1 MKKTVLALP
10 GRKALPA
17 TEVLGVTECAAL
29 LGTTEKAL
37 RARIDRR
44 QLPFRRLGRRII
56 FFRSEL
62 LSYLDA
68 LPGCRPSD
76 TLLDTPDP
84 SQVR

>member
-1 MKKTVLALP
+1 MKKPVLS
-10 GRKALPA
+10 RKALPA
-17 TEVLGVTECAAL
+17 TEVLDVTACAAF
-29 LGTTEKAL
+29 LGTTEKAI

-44 QLPFRRLGRRII
+44 QLPFRRFGRRII

-62 LSYLDA
+62 LRYLDA

-76 TLLDTPDP
+76 TLLDMPDP